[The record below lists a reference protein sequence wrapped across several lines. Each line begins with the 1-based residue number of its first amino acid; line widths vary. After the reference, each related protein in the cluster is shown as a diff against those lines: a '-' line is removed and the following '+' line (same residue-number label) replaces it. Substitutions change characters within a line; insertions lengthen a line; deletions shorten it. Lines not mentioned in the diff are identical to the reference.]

1 MLITPRW
8 GARKTWLRPMGFFV
22 WILYLTGR
30 KINKMDEVDLLVTCR
45 LLFPSAFFFPGARR
59 ARFWCVFFFF
69 WGGGCMHLKVPGLRR
84 NFRRNRSPPSAQCL
98 AWYTR
103 QSWFAEGDVVPA
115 KVLQVNGIGENQ
127 SQNMGGEAGG

>member
-1 MLITPRW
+1 MQTIVP
-8 GARKTWLRPMGFFV
+8 K
-22 WILYLTGR
+22 
-30 KINKMDEVDLLVTCR
+30 C
-45 LLFPSAFFFPGARR
+45 FFFSRSKEGKILV
-59 ARFWCVFFFF
+59 FVFFFL
-69 WGGGCMHLKVPGLRR
+69 GGSMHLKVPGLRR